1 MDAFVSVPI
10 EDRWVDV
17 REAARISGL
26 SRDYLYRHAK
36 KLPFASKIGEG
47 TLRFSV
53 MGIHEFMRSH
63 ISAPRSN
70 GDQS

>member
-1 MDAFVSVPI
+1 MDAFVSV

-17 REAARISGL
+17 KEAARISGL

-36 KLPFASKIGEG
+36 KLPFAAKVGEG

-53 MGIHEFMRSH
+53 LGIHNFMRSH
-63 ISAPRSN
+63 TPATHENGARS
-70 GDQS
+70 

>member
-1 MDAFVSVPI
+1 MDVFVSI

-17 REAARISGL
+17 KEAARISGL

-36 KLPFASKIGEG
+36 KLPFAARVGEG

-53 MGIHEFMRSH
+53 LGIHDFMRSH
-63 ISAPRSN
+63 TPTAHENGARS
-70 GDQS
+70 